1 MSAAGWTNI
10 MTEQQL
16 PDDSAHAREVWAGLD
31 LYGVEFQITARALVL
46 AQQKLYDVYEGD
58 HTRGM
63 SQSERIAMVRI
74 AHIALEIVAELGCE
88 MDYDLP
94 KSKRGDYLETSY
106 EAISAWFKGQLGRND
121 LAIAQASKRN
131 AERYS

>member
-10 MTEQQL
+10 MTEQYL
-16 PDDSAHAREVWAGLD
+16 SDDSARARKVWAGLD
-31 LYGVEFQITARALVL
+31 LYGVEFQITERALVL
-46 AQQKLYDVYEGD
+46 AQQKLTDVYEGD

-63 SQSERIAMVRI
+63 SQSERIAMVAI
-74 AHIALEIVAELGCE
+74 AHIALEIIAELGSE

-94 KSKRGDYLETSY
+94 KSKRGEYLETSY
-106 EAISAWFKGQLGRND
+106 EAISAWFKGQLYRND
-121 LAIAQASKRN
+121 LAIEQASKRN

>member
-1 MSAAGWTNI
+1 
-10 MTEQQL
+10 MTEQYL

-31 LYGVEFQITARALVL
+31 LYGVEFQITVRALRL
-46 AQQKLYDVYEGD
+46 SQQKLTDVYEGD

-63 SQSERIAMVRI
+63 SQSERIAMVTI
-74 AHIALEIVAELGCE
+74 AHIALEIIAELGSE

-94 KSKRGDYLETSY
+94 KSKRVDYLATSH
-106 EAISAWFKGQLGRND
+106 EAISAWLKEQLWRND
-121 LAIAQASKRN
+121 LAIEQASKRN

>member
-10 MTEQQL
+10 MNEQQST
-16 PDDSAHAREVWAGLD
+16 DDSARARKVWAGLD
-31 LYGVEFQITARALVL
+31 LYGVEFQITERALVL
-46 AQQKLYDVYEGD
+46 AQQKLTDVYEGD

-63 SQSERIAMVRI
+63 SQSERIAMVAI
-74 AHIALEIVAELGCE
+74 AHIALEIIAELVSE

-94 KSKRGDYLETSY
+94 KSKRVDYLTTSH
-106 EAISAWFKGQLGRND
+106 EAISAWLKEQLWRND
-121 LAIAQASKRN
+121 LAIRQASKRN

>member
-1 MSAAGWTNI
+1 
-10 MTEQQL
+10 MTEQYL
-16 PDDSAHAREVWAGLD
+16 SDDSAHAREVWAGLD

-88 MDYDLP
+88 MNYDLASS
-94 KSKRGDYLETSY
+94 KSVEYPETSC
-106 EAISAWFKGQLGRND
+106 EVISAWFKVQLYRND
-121 LAIAQASKRN
+121 LAIEQASKRN